1 MKSMRGQLGTPV
13 LTDHEHPCPPVIECA
28 SAYVASVS
36 FAHEYVCTAQARVR
50 MCVCVRVCIPMTRH
64 GPELVGL
71 ADDDLLG
78 LLLAGVV
85 LEHVLVDV
93 VANLQQVVHHRL
105 VRELVDDLIRMCLSD
120 QIEK

>member
-1 MKSMRGQLGTPV
+1 MFALHDCSVCMRTRV
-13 LTDHEHPCPPVIECA
+13 H
-28 SAYVASVS
+28 AYVPM
-36 FAHEYVCTAQARVR
+36 AQ
-50 MCVCVRVCIPMTRH
+50 H
-64 GPELVGL
+64 GPELIGL
-71 ADDDLLG
+71 ADDDLLR

-105 VRELVDDLIRMCLSD
+105 VGELVDDLIRMCLSD